1 MSKVIAICNQK
12 GGVGKTTT
20 AVNLA
25 ASFAALEKKT
35 LLIDMDPQG
44 NASQGLGFVESQDM
58 DMHEILEMAGN
69 PDNLTLEN
77 IKPAIMD
84 TSLDF
89 LKIIT
94 SGPDLAVMEIELVNA
109 MSRERRLERVMNI
122 LKQEF
127 DFIIIDAPPS
137 LNLLTINT
145 LTAATSVLIPV
156 QCEYYALQGMTELFK
171 TIREVQKNLNSP
183 LIENDSSGWRLRHH
197 ISINFFHLFAKAA
210 EDNFLDFLRWEF
222 ADRFH
227 SNFGS
232 VFPGITID
240 AGRNSREGDRLAAV
254 FFGKSEATFIARFQ
268 KRRFPMLTVTVN
280 RSRSMD
286 HELRRQ
292 LEPGSNFRL
301 TSLATVQGNACFQKF
316 RPSRPMNRSIDTAAT
331 Q

>member
-1 MSKVIAICNQK
+1 MSKIIAICNQK

-35 LLIDMDPQG
+35 LLLDMDPQG

-69 PDNLTLEN
+69 PDSLTLEN

-171 TIREVQKNLNSP
+171 TIREVQKNLNSG
-183 LIENDSSGWRLRHH
+183 LKIEGALLTMYDSRL
-197 ISINFFHLFAKAA
+197 SLSKQVA
-210 EDNFLDFLRWEF
+210 EEVRENLSDT
-222 ADRFH
+222 
-227 SNFGS
+227 
-232 VFPGITID
+232 VFQTMIP
-240 AGRNSREGDRLAAV
+240 RNVKL
-254 FFGKSEATFIARFQ
+254 SEAPSHGKPVILYDVQST
-268 KRRFPMLTVTVN
+268 
-280 RSRSMD
+280 
-286 HELRRQ
+286 
-292 LEPGSNFRL
+292 GSQAYMK
-301 TSLATVQGNACFQKF
+301 LAEEILNKEK
-316 RPSRPMNRSIDTAAT
+316 
-331 Q
+331 

>member
-1 MSKVIAICNQK
+1 MSKIIAICNQK

-35 LLIDMDPQG
+35 LLLDMDPQG

-89 LKIIT
+89 LKVIT

-109 MSRERRLERVMNI
+109 MSRERRLERVMNV

-127 DFIIIDAPPS
+127 DYIIIDAPPS

-171 TIREVQKNLNSP
+171 TIREVQKNLNSG
-183 LIENDSSGWRLRHH
+183 LKIEGALLTMYDSRL
-197 ISINFFHLFAKAA
+197 SLSKQVA
-210 EDNFLDFLRWEF
+210 EEVRENLSDT
-222 ADRFH
+222 
-227 SNFGS
+227 
-232 VFPGITID
+232 VFQTMIP
-240 AGRNSREGDRLAAV
+240 RNVKL
-254 FFGKSEATFIARFQ
+254 SEAPSHGKPVILYDVQST
-268 KRRFPMLTVTVN
+268 
-280 RSRSMD
+280 
-286 HELRRQ
+286 
-292 LEPGSNFRL
+292 GSQAYMK
-301 TSLATVQGNACFQKF
+301 LAEEILNKEK
-316 RPSRPMNRSIDTAAT
+316 
-331 Q
+331 